1 MCGRPNGRLGLTSL
15 STTGNALISLWGTEH
30 PRRCG
35 AAADGND
42 GPDAHGKSPWTTN
55 CCCPPPSP
63 NRLDNRLLRLPTGP
77 WTTLRIAHLSTALTA
92 AGNRS
97 ILEVKIRRTLPNF
110 GAQNI
115 ARHYL
120 IQATFLSSL
129 FRGVHNCLSL
139 DSFTSKQ
146 KSHNLSL

>member
-1 MCGRPNGRLGLTSL
+1 MCGRQNGHLGLTSH
-15 STTGNALISLWGTEH
+15 STTGNALISLWATER

-77 WTTLRIAHLSTALTA
+77 WTTLRVAHIPTALTA
-92 AGNRS
+92 TVERS
-97 ILEVKIRRTLPNF
+97 KVGKEKTDAPEFRGMNHRPGTILFKPLFCPAYPEGF
-110 GAQNI
+110 
-115 ARHYL
+115 
-120 IQATFLSSL
+120 SL
-129 FRGVHNCLSL
+129 FMFEGLR
-139 DSFTSKQ
+139 
-146 KSHNLSL
+146 NLKIF